1 MTKTVPPAR
10 GTSPIVPPHGVKA
23 AFFILT
29 FGTFVVGTGEF
40 AIMGMLPQFA
50 ASLGLST
57 AAAGY
62 AITAYALGVV
72 IGAPLITI
80 LGARLSRRELLLI
93 LFLLF
98 GFANI
103 LSVAM
108 QTPGTVEIARFITGL
123 PHGALIGISA
133 LVGASMVERS
143 RRGWAVGRILSGI
156 AISTLVGAPFSTF
169 AADHFGWRVAYLI
182 IAALGFLTF
191 LGVWRYIPAD
201 HPNRRNSPLREVRAL
216 MNTQILLT
224 LLTAAIGFGGMFA
237 IYTYL
242 TSVLQNVTH
251 VPEWRI
257 MIYMIMSGMGM
268 LIGANAGAWLVDR
281 NLNLAAIIALAGSAL
296 VMLVFPFV
304 LHNEVALMI
313 DVLLVPG
320 FVNAL
325 GPSLQTRLM
334 DFAGDAQ
341 TLAASL
347 NHSAFN
353 IANALGASLGSALL
367 ARQFGYGSL
376 GIGGALLSVGGLL
389 VYLVALA
396 LLKRSGSVETRG
408 AIDQDMDSGSHL
420 QHPLS

>member
-1 MTKTVPPAR
+1 MIQTAPPA
-10 GTSPIVPPHGVKA
+10 GGVAPITAPHGAKA

-40 AIMGMLPQFA
+40 AIMGMLPEFA
-50 ASLGLST
+50 SSLGLS
-57 AAAGY
+57 ASDAGH

-72 IGAPLITI
+72 VGAPLITI
-80 LGARLSRRELLLI
+80 MGARLSRRELLLI
-93 LFLLF
+93 LFALF
-98 GFANI
+98 CCANL

-108 QTPGTVEIARFITGL
+108 PTPGLVEVARFITGL

-133 LVGASMVERS
+133 LVGASMVERA

-169 AADHFGWRVAYLI
+169 AADHFGWRIAYLI
-182 IAALGFLTF
+182 IAALGLLTVA
-191 LGVWRYIPAD
+191 GIWRYIPAD
-201 HPNRRNSPLREVRAL
+201 APNRKNSPLKEIRAL
-216 MNTQILLT
+216 ANTQVLLT
-224 LLTAAIGFGGMFA
+224 LVTASIGFGGMFA

-257 MIYMIMSGMGM
+257 MIYMIVCGAGM
-268 LIGANAGAWLVDR
+268 LIGANVGAWIVDR
-281 NLNLAAIIALAGSAL
+281 NLDRAALLALGGSAV
-296 VMLVFPFV
+296 VMLAFPLV
-304 LHNEVALMI
+304 LHNEPALML
-313 DVLLVPG
+313 DVLLVPA

-325 GPSLQTRLM
+325 GPALQTRLM

-367 ARQFGYGSL
+367 ARQFGYGAL
-376 GIGGALLSVGGLL
+376 GVGGAVLSAGGLV
-389 VYLVALA
+389 VYLLAIA
-396 LLKRSGSVETRG
+396 LLRRSGQAEVRG
-408 AIDQDMDSGSHL
+408 DIG
-420 QHPLS
+420 